1 MPESDYAA
9 YGPSPVALDVLDAL
23 REEYHA
29 LGLMSYTGD
38 GNGGWIPDLRKPD
51 IEKIR
56 RLLAQAAAT
65 IEAYS

>member
-9 YGPSPVALDVLDAL
+9 YGPSPGALDVLEAL
-23 REEYHA
+23 REEYDA

-38 GNGGWIPDLRKPD
+38 GYGGWIPDLRKPD

-56 RLLAQAAAT
+56 RLLSQAAAT